1 MAPGGDDTPW
11 VFSGTLILAGEG
23 LAEIQATGP
32 RSRIGAI
39 GTALAARFSAANTT
53 PPAGYDEV
61 RLATANPP
69 DMISVFPSVVVFPPS
84 TTAEYGPNRLVRQ
97 IHRFPVRFYVAK
109 GMGTDRAVKAL
120 YAWRD
125 VLVEGVVSDMQLGLP
140 NVVVK
145 ALVPDIRMGES
156 EYGGEM
162 FAVIEMQVEVTTR
175 EVLSTIA
182 P

>member
-1 MAPGGDDTPW
+1 MALNTY
-11 VFSGTLILAGEG
+11 
-23 LAEIQATGP
+23 
-32 RSRIGAI
+32 AI
-39 GTALAARFSAANTT
+39 GTALADRFSAANTT
-53 PPAGYDEV
+53 PPTGYDEV
-61 RLATANPP
+61 RLATALPP

-97 IHRFPVRFYVAK
+97 VHRFPVRFYVAK
-109 GMGTDRAVKAL
+109 ASGTDRVVKAL

-125 VLVEGVVSDMQLGLP
+125 VLVEQVVSKIQLGLP
-140 NVVVK
+140 SVVVK

-162 FAVIEMQVEVTTR
+162 FAVVEMQIDVTTR
-175 EVLSTIA
+175 EVLNTIA

>member
-1 MAPGGDDTPW
+1 MALNTY
-11 VFSGTLILAGEG
+11 
-23 LAEIQATGP
+23 
-32 RSRIGAI
+32 AI
-39 GTALAARFSAANTT
+39 GSALADRFSAANTT

-61 RLATANPP
+61 RLATALPP

-97 IHRFPVRFYVAK
+97 VHRFPVRFYVAK
-109 GMGTDRAVKAL
+109 ASGTDRVVKAL

-125 VLVEGVVSDMQLGLP
+125 VLVEQVVNKMELGLP
-140 NVVVK
+140 TVVVR
-145 ALVPDIRMGES
+145 ALAPDIRMGES

-175 EVLSTIA
+175 EVLGTIA

>member
-1 MAPGGDDTPW
+1 MALDTY
-11 VFSGTLILAGEG
+11 
-23 LAEIQATGP
+23 
-32 RSRIGAI
+32 AI

-53 PPAGYDEV
+53 PPAGYDAV
-61 RLATANPP
+61 RLATALPP

-97 IHRFPVRFYVAK
+97 VHRFPVRFYVAK
-109 GMGTDRAVKAL
+109 AAGGDRTLRTL

-125 VLVEGVVSDMQLGLP
+125 VLVEQVVSKIQVGLP
-140 NVVVK
+140 SVVVK

-162 FAVIEMQVEVTTR
+162 FAVIEMQIDVATR
-175 EVLSTIA
+175 EVLGTIA

>member
-1 MAPGGDDTPW
+1 MALDTY
-11 VFSGTLILAGEG
+11 
-23 LAEIQATGP
+23 
-32 RSRIGAI
+32 AI

-125 VLVEGVVSDMQLGLP
+125 VLVEGVVSNMQLGLP

-175 EVLSTIA
+175 EVLGSIA